1 MKAIIHRILD
11 NNLEDLKGL
20 SIEGEIP
27 LTEDILNELIGL
39 FKESMATQPKS
50 HSETEPFTV
59 SPSSSSSGESV
70 DFSKIYHALDKKE
83 LKIELKEKLAV
94 LKISAKKFQT

>member
-1 MKAIIHRILD
+1 MKAIIHRILE
-11 NNLEDLKGL
+11 NNLNELKGL

-39 FKESMATQPKS
+39 FKDSMTTQPES

-59 SPSSSSSGESV
+59 SPSSSSSGDSV
-70 DFSKIYHALDKKE
+70 DISKIYNALDEKE
-83 LKIELKEKLAV
+83 LKVELREKLAV
-94 LKISAKKFQT
+94 LKISAKKFHT